1 MFWDNPIPLAG
12 WISIFWAII
21 IIGVLFGTLGY
32 AEEEFWTVSI
42 RTEEACSGTDQVSL
56 PSRSP

>member
-42 RTEEACSGTDQVSL
+42 RTGGSMAGH
-56 PSRSP
+56 